1 MDYSPLLDEVLSST
15 RVVCWCFDGSDE
27 TGQSLQVLRHLVET
41 LENNVPELPPQ
52 IFVCT
57 KMDLVRA
64 TGTLKDLDE
73 MGRGVAVEGER
84 EAQIVALLRAA
95 GDFAAERGSR
105 LHEVSSFNHSGVGE
119 LRKTLLRHGLVEPP
133 PSIL

>member
-15 RVVCWCFDGSDE
+15 QVVCWCFDGSDE

-119 LRKTLLRHGLVEPP
+119 LRKTLLRRGLVEPP